1 MITETLNDIS
11 HTLELGGKDLQLEGG
26 GSLVVKADRKPL
38 LNPKSIIKIGTWHV
52 RSMHITGKVQ
62 PIANEMKIYGIH
74 ILGIAEA
81 RWKEAGQTWLS
92 SGESIIYSG
101 HTGDNAAHSDGVAI
115 MLSKEAQKTLLG
127 WELVQGS

>member
-1 MITETLNDIS
+1 M
-11 HTLELGGKDLQLEGG
+11 
-26 GSLVVKADRKPL
+26 VKADRKPL
-38 LNPKSIIKIGTWHV
+38 LNPKSIIKIGTWNV

-101 HTGDNAAHSDGVAI
+101 HTGDSLRWGSNHAI
-115 MLSKEAQKTLLG
+115 KRSPEDTLRMGTSPRIIMAKFKTSHKRVLQCYAPTNEAEEEAKEDL
-127 WELVQGS
+127 